1 MGKKFYIR
9 TFGCQM
15 NKHDSERIAGL
26 LSECHFQET
35 LEIGQAEVIIYNTC
49 SVRENADNRLFGHLS
64 QLASLKER
72 KRSLKVVVAGC
83 IAQKMKED
91 LLERSP
97 HVDIVV
103 GPNDL
108 GALPHLIR
116 MSEEK
121 KARLC
126 QARDKPQQ
134 EITSLPS
141 KRKSAFKAWL
151 PIMTGCNNFCSY
163 CIVPYVRG
171 REHSRPFEE
180 VLTEAQE
187 LVNDGVVEITL
198 LGQNVNSYHDG
209 NGRGF
214 FHLLEAVSQIEGVKR
229 IRFATSHPKDLS
241 PEVIDLI
248 AQRENICNHI
258 HLPLQSGSNRILSH
272 MNRKYTRE
280 HFLHLASLIQERI
293 PEVALSTDIIV
304 GYLSEEEEDFWDTVD
319 MLKKCR
325 FDQAFIFE
333 FSPRPGTTASMMED
347 RISKAEKQRRFR
359 MVNDLQKEIS
369 WQKNRSYIG
378 RCVTV
383 LVEGRSKKDPGEIWG
398 RTDNNKV
405 VNFPGS
411 SAQSHPPPAQIH
423 SVPTSVAIFPH
434 DSQPIGGGSCLAR
447 SCMDLL
453 LA

>member
-1 MGKKFYIR
+1 MDKKFYIR

-26 LSECHFQET
+26 LAECDFEET
-35 LEIGQAEVIIYNTC
+35 LEIDQADVIIYNTC

-97 HVDIVV
+97 HVDIVA

-126 QARDKPQQ
+126 RAGDEPEQ

-141 KRKSAFKAWL
+141 KRRSSFKAWL
-151 PIMTGCNNFCSY
+151 PIMTGCDNFCSF

-171 REHSRPFEE
+171 RERSRSFEE
-180 VLTEAQE
+180 VLREAQK
-187 LVNDGVVEITL
+187 LVDDGVVEITL

-214 FHLLEAVSQIEGVKR
+214 FHLLEAVSQTEGVKR

-241 PEVIDLI
+241 LEVIDLI
-248 AQRENICNHI
+248 AQRENICSHI
-258 HLPLQSGSNRILSH
+258 HLPLQSGSNRVLSH
-272 MNRKYTRE
+272 MNRKYNRE
-280 HFLHLASLIQERI
+280 HFLYLASLIQERM
-293 PEVALSTDIIV
+293 PEAALSTDIIV
-304 GYLSEEEEDFWDTVD
+304 GYPSEGEEDFWDTVD

-333 FSPRPGTTASMMED
+333 FSPRPGTAASMMED
-347 RISKAEKQRRFR
+347 KISKAEKQRRFR
-359 MVNDLQKEIS
+359 IINDLQNEIS

-378 RCVTV
+378 KCVTV
-383 LVEGRSKKDPGEIWG
+383 LVEGRSKKDLGEISG

-405 VNFPGS
+405 VNFPGGLELIGRMVS
-411 SAQSHPPPAQIH
+411 VKIINASAFSLK
-423 SVPTSVAIFPH
+423 
-434 DSQPIGGGSCLAR
+434 GEL
-447 SCMDLL
+447 
-453 LA
+453 